1 MKSQNATHQS
11 LKTLSPHSS
20 SGDFVTHNYVWLNFW
35 DIVVTNTCSLLPRPL
50 RCLAIDFQIITQS
63 WAHQAGERLRDEFSF
78 HWSVSETVLEKA
90 TRLKKAPFWNTHWWR
105 KLFQYIV
112 WGSITVILIF
122 CETDQTP
129 NFIIVFPH
137 LRMMTSDSYSHL
149 LGIAVM

>member
-50 RCLAIDFQIITQS
+50 RCLAIDFQIITQLS
-63 WAHQAGERLRDEFSF
+63 TWGRWKAQGWIFISLKCFRNRFRESHQAKE
-78 HWSVSETVLEKA
+78 
-90 TRLKKAPFWNTHWWR
+90 APFWNTHWWR

-129 NFIIVFPH
+129 NFMIVFPH